1 MKRKNL
7 SSEKSKTRDAVTEL
21 TGYCLI
27 VALHQRFGFGRAR
40 LDRLAARVTK
50 ISESVGAEMDAYGNA
65 RALAKLRGQA
75 EEICCAEFR
84 VPLLRACRS
93 RREEDLRRAG
103 DEAASATWQC
113 VALALHELFG
123 FGTERL
129 NRLREEG
136 IANYAQF
143 NEMAH
148 EDMAWAMEKLR
159 HCVQQALQDEVN
171 IVNEDDEAPLRPDDK
186 MRDAEWTRKMLLDA
200 ALELNREKAAAGK
213 PLNVLSPA
221 AQRAAAK
228 AVDEEQ
234 GLMPHYT
241 GRRIRDVLAKGCG
254 DIGGV

>member
-1 MKRKNL
+1 M
-7 SSEKSKTRDAVTEL
+7 
-21 TGYCLI
+21 
-27 VALHQRFGFGRAR
+27 
-40 LDRLAARVTK
+40 
-50 ISESVGAEMDAYGNA
+50 
-65 RALAKLRGQA
+65 
-75 EEICCAEFR
+75 
-84 VPLLRACRS
+84 
-93 RREEDLRRAG
+93 
-103 DEAASATWQC
+103 
-113 VALALHELFG
+113 ALALHELFG

-159 HCVQQALQDEVN
+159 HCVQQAMRDEVS
-171 IVNEDDEAPLRPDDK
+171 IVNEDDEAPLHPDDK
-186 MRDAEWTRKMLLDA
+186 MRDAEWTRKMLLDG

-241 GRRIRDVLAKGCG
+241 GRRISDVLAKGCG
-254 DIGGV
+254 RAGGV